1 MQEERCWTDLW
12 LDANGKP
19 SDGAKHKDIDN
30 GKLRGIVQ
38 EDGGCACG
46 VRALLAYRPPVRELF
61 AWQTGDGQ
69 LFSQG
74 GHGVCR
80 KDCKGHGTGQRLG
93 DREGDDKGRHGV

>member
-12 LDANGKP
+12 LDAGGKP

-38 EDGGCACG
+38 EDGGCALW
-46 VRALLAYRPPVRELF
+46 VRALLAYRPPVCELF
-61 AWQTGDGQ
+61 AGQTGDGQ
-69 LFSQG
+69 LSQD

-80 KDCKGHGTGQRLG
+80 EDGEGHGTGQRLG
-93 DREGDDKGRHGV
+93 DC

>member
-1 MQEERCWTDLW
+1 MW
-12 LDANGKP
+12 LDADGKHG
-19 SDGAKHKDIDN
+19 DGAKHKDIDN

-69 LFSQG
+69 LSQD

-80 KDCKGHGTGQRLG
+80 EDGEGHGTGQRLC
-93 DREGDDKGRHGV
+93 GR